1 MVLNFMLT
9 SQNYCIVILLL
20 MLFYY
25 HVVYFIHK
33 FIATSALATTKS
45 TITTTAEVPLA
56 TEGQDTTEQ
65 PEATESST
73 GESLTTAQP
82 ECTGLCPKSL
92 ASEDIAEIV
101 RAHNRFRGLVNPP
114 AANMEEMV

>member
-1 MVLNFMLT
+1 MWWFY
-9 SQNYCIVILLL
+9 SQ
-20 MLFYY
+20 
-25 HVVYFIHK
+25 

-65 PEATESST
+65 PEATEPST

-92 ASEDIAEIV
+92 ASEDISEIV

-114 AANMEEMV
+114 AANMEEMVLKTNPHWYGLYIFICVCGNSGI